1 MTAVSD
7 TVRNT
12 NTLNDTPSGERVHIG
27 FFGIRNAGKSSVVNA
42 VTNQQLALVSE
53 VRGTTTDPVLK
64 AMELLPIGPVVIIDT
79 PGIDDE
85 GELGA
90 MRVERTRQALRQTDV
105 AVLVVDGAEHAGRA
119 AETVAQVS
127 GARALQETPD
137 GSAFLPAEQEL
148 LGLFEERKLPYIIVF
163 NKCDLLKEKGAFQ
176 DKAFEREPGTEP
188 VSLFVSAKTGE
199 GINELREALGKLA
212 GTKKEKFILKDLVE
226 PGDFVV
232 LVIPIDASAPKG
244 RIILPQQQV
253 LRELLDLH
261 CNAICVQASD
271 LKPTLD
277 RLCAAEATTPKLVVT
292 DSQAFKSVMKDT
304 PADIPVTS
312 FSILFARYKGD
323 LEQQVL
329 GAAAMRALQ
338 PGDRV
343 LISEGCTHH
352 RQCQD
357 IGTVKLPG
365 WLEHYTGFPP
375 QVDFTQGGQFPED
388 LSPYRLIIHCGG
400 CMLNETA
407 MKSRLSIARDAGVPM
422 TNYGVAIAEFN
433 GTLKRSLEVFPEIL
447 KLLESE

>member
-1 MTAVSD
+1 MAVSD
-7 TVRNT
+7 AVRNT

-42 VTNQQLALVSE
+42 VTNQELALVSD

-85 GELGA
+85 GALGA
-90 MRVERTRQALRQTDV
+90 LRVERTRQALRQTDV
-105 AVLVVDGAEHAGRA
+105 AVLVADS
-119 AETVAQVS
+119 TV
-127 GARALQETPD
+127 GLQEAD
-137 GSAFLPAEQEL
+137 REL
-148 LGLFEERKLPYIIVF
+148 LDLFEEKQKPYVIAF
-163 NKCDLLKEKGAFQ
+163 NKTDLLPGGPASYPTDLLPKGATVL
-176 DKAFEREPGTEP
+176 P
-188 VSLFVSAKTGE
+188 VSAKTGD
-199 GINELREALGKLA
+199 GIEALKEHLGKLA

-304 PADIPVTS
+304 PSGIPVTS

-407 MKSRLSIARDAGVPM
+407 MKSRLQIARDAGVPM

-447 KLLESE
+447 KLLE

>member
-1 MTAVSD
+1 MSD
-7 TVRNT
+7 AVRNT

-42 VTNQQLALVSE
+42 VTNQELALVSE

-85 GELGA
+85 GALGA
-90 MRVERTRQALRQTDV
+90 LRVERTRQALRQTDV
-105 AVLVVDGAEHAGRA
+105 AVLVADS
-119 AETVAQVS
+119 TV
-127 GARALQETPD
+127 GLQEAD
-137 GSAFLPAEQEL
+137 REL
-148 LGLFEERKLPYIIVF
+148 LDLFEEKQKPYVIAF
-163 NKCDLLKEKGAFQ
+163 NKTDLLPGGPASYPTDLLPKGATVL
-176 DKAFEREPGTEP
+176 P
-188 VSLFVSAKTGE
+188 VSAKTGD
-199 GINELREALGKLA
+199 GIEALKEHLGKLA

-277 RLCAAEATTPKLVVT
+277 RLCAAEATTPKLVIT

-304 PADIPVTS
+304 PSGIPVTS

-400 CMLNETA
+400 CMLNEAA

-433 GTLKRSLEVFPEIL
+433 GTLKRSLDVFPEIL

>member
-1 MTAVSD
+1 MSG
-7 TVRNT
+7 NSG
-12 NTLNDTPSGERVHIG
+12 LNATPSSERVHIG
-27 FFGIRNAGKSSVVNA
+27 LFGRRNAGKSSLINVL
-42 VTNQQLALVSE
+42 TGQSLAIVSDTP
-53 VRGTTTDPVLK
+53 GTTTDPVSK
-64 AMELLPIGPVVIIDT
+64 AMELLPLGPVLFIDT

-85 GELGA
+85 GALGA
-90 MRVERTRQALRQTDV
+90 LRVERTQQALRQTDV
-105 AVLVVDGAEHAGRA
+105 AVLVADS
-119 AETVAQVS
+119 TV
-127 GARALQETPD
+127 GLQEAD
-137 GSAFLPAEQEL
+137 REL
-148 LGLFEERKLPYIIVF
+148 LDLFEEKQKPYVIAF
-163 NKCDLLKEKGAFQ
+163 NKTDLLPGGPASYPTDLLPKGATVL
-176 DKAFEREPGTEP
+176 P
-188 VSLFVSAKTGE
+188 VSAKTGD
-199 GINELREALGKLA
+199 GIEALKEHLGKLA

-277 RLCAAEATTPKLVVT
+277 RLCAAEATTPKLVIT

-304 PADIPVTS
+304 PSGIPVTS

-407 MKSRLSIARDAGVPM
+407 MKSRLQIARDAGVPM

-447 KLLESE
+447 KLLE

>member
-1 MTAVSD
+1 MAD
-7 TVRNT
+7 TLRNT
-12 NTLNDTPSGERVHIG
+12 NTLNDVPSGERVHIG

-42 VTNQQLALVSE
+42 VTNQELALVSE

-105 AVLVVDGAEHAGRA
+105 AVLVADS
-119 AETVAQVS
+119 TV
-127 GARALQETPD
+127 GLQEAD
-137 GSAFLPAEQEL
+137 REL
-148 LGLFEERKLPYIIVF
+148 LDLFAEKNTPCVVAF
-163 NKCDLLKEKGAFQ
+163 NKTDLLPGGPASYPTDLLPKG
-176 DKAFEREPGTEP
+176 TTVLP
-188 VSLFVSAKTGE
+188 VS
-199 GINELREALGKLA
+199 
-212 GTKKEKFILKDLVE
+212 KDLVE
-226 PGDFVV
+226 PGDTVV

-261 CNAICVQASD
+261 CNALCVQASD
-271 LKPTLD
+271 LKPLLD
-277 RLCAAEATTPKLVVT
+277 RLLQNDATKPKLVVT

-329 GAAAMRALQ
+329 GAAAIRSLQ

-365 WLEHYTGFPP
+365 WLENYTGFPP

-388 LSPYRLIIHCGG
+388 LSSYRLIIHCGG
-400 CMLNETA
+400 CMLNETE
-407 MKSRLSIARDAGVPM
+407 MKGRLRIAKEAGVPM

-433 GTLKRSLEVFPEIL
+433 GTLARALEPFPAYQQ
-447 KLLESE
+447 LLESE

>member
-1 MTAVSD
+1 MSD
-7 TVRNT
+7 AVRNT

-42 VTNQQLALVSE
+42 VTNQELALVSD

-85 GELGA
+85 GALGA
-90 MRVERTRQALRQTDV
+90 LRVERTRQALRQTDV
-105 AVLVVDGAEHAGRA
+105 AVLVADS
-119 AETVAQVS
+119 TV
-127 GARALQETPD
+127 GLQEAD
-137 GSAFLPAEQEL
+137 REL
-148 LGLFEERKLPYIIVF
+148 LDLFEEKQKPYVIGF
-163 NKCDLLKEKGAFQ
+163 NKTDLLPGGPASYPTDLLPKGATVL
-176 DKAFEREPGTEP
+176 P
-188 VSLFVSAKTGE
+188 VSAKTGD
-199 GINELREALGKLA
+199 GIETLKEHLGKLA

-304 PADIPVTS
+304 PSGIPVTS

-400 CMLNETA
+400 CMLNEAA

-447 KLLESE
+447 KLLE

>member
-1 MTAVSD
+1 MAD
-7 TVRNT
+7 TLRNT
-12 NTLNDTPSGERVHIG
+12 NTLNDVPSGERVHIG

-42 VTNQQLALVSE
+42 VTNQELALVSE

-105 AVLVVDGAEHAGRA
+105 AVLVADS
-119 AETVAQVS
+119 TV
-127 GARALQETPD
+127 GLQEAD
-137 GSAFLPAEQEL
+137 REL
-148 LGLFEERKLPYIIVF
+148 LDLFAEKKTPCVVAF
-163 NKCDLLKEKGAFQ
+163 NKTDLLPGGPASYPTDRLPKGITVL
-176 DKAFEREPGTEP
+176 P
-188 VSLFVSAKTGE
+188 VSAKTGG
-199 GINELREALGKLA
+199 GIEALKELLGKLA
-212 GTKKEKFILKDLVE
+212 GTKQEKYILKDLVE
-226 PGDFVV
+226 PGDTVV

-244 RIILPQQQV
+244 RVILPQQQV

-261 CNAICVQASD
+261 CNALCVQASD
-271 LKPTLD
+271 LKPLLD
-277 RLCAAEATTPKLVVT
+277 RLLQNEATKPKLVVT

-304 PADIPVTS
+304 PAGIPVTS

-323 LEQQVL
+323 LEQQVR
-329 GAAAMRALQ
+329 GAAAIRSLRH
-338 PGDRV
+338 GDRV

-365 WLEHYTGFPP
+365 WLENHTGFPP

-400 CMLNETA
+400 CMLNETE
-407 MKSRLSIARDAGVPM
+407 MKGRLRIAKEAGVPM

-433 GTLKRSLEVFPEIL
+433 GTLARALEPFPAYQQ
-447 KLLESE
+447 LLESEKPYV

>member
-1 MTAVSD
+1 MSD
-7 TVRNT
+7 AVRNT

-42 VTNQQLALVSE
+42 VTNQELALVSD

-85 GELGA
+85 GALGA
-90 MRVERTRQALRQTDV
+90 LRVERTRQALRQTDV
-105 AVLVVDGAEHAGRA
+105 AVLVADS
-119 AETVAQVS
+119 TV
-127 GARALQETPD
+127 GLQEAD
-137 GSAFLPAEQEL
+137 REL
-148 LGLFEERKLPYIIVF
+148 LDLFEEKQKPYVIAF
-163 NKCDLLKEKGAFQ
+163 NKTDLLPGGPASYPTDLLPKGATVL
-176 DKAFEREPGTEP
+176 P
-188 VSLFVSAKTGE
+188 VSAKTGD
-199 GINELREALGKLA
+199 GIEALKEHLGKLA
-212 GTKKEKFILKDLVE
+212 GTKKEKFILKDLVS
-226 PGDFVV
+226 PGDTVV

-261 CNAICVQASD
+261 CNALCVQASD
-271 LKPTLD
+271 LKPLLD
-277 RLCAAEATTPKLVVT
+277 RLCSSKVTTPKLVVT

-304 PADIPVTS
+304 PSGIPVTS
-312 FSILFARYKGD
+312 FSTLFARYKGD

-400 CMLNETA
+400 CMLNEAA
-407 MKSRLSIARDAGVPM
+407 MKSRLQIARDAGVPM

-447 KLLESE
+447 KLLE

>member
-1 MTAVSD
+1 MSTI
-7 TVRNT
+7 RNT
-12 NTLNDTPSGERVHIG
+12 TTLNDVPSGERVHIG

-42 VTNQQLALVSE
+42 VTNQQLAVVSE
-53 VRGTTTDPVLK
+53 VKGTTTDPVLK

-90 MRVERTRQALRQTDV
+90 MRVERTRQALRQCDV
-105 AVLVVDGAEHAGRA
+105 AVLVADATLG
-119 AETVAQVS
+119 
-127 GARALQETPD
+127 LQQADTD
-137 GSAFLPAEQEL
+137 LIR
-148 LGLFEERKLPYIIVF
+148 LFEERNTPYVIAF
-163 NKCDLLKEKGAFQ
+163 NKTDLLPDGPASFPTDRLPKDA
-176 DKAFEREPGTEP
+176 ATLP
-188 VSLFVSAKTGE
+188 VSAKTGD
-199 GINELREALGKLA
+199 GIETLKETLGKLA
-212 GTKKEKFILKDLVE
+212 GTKKEKYLLKDLVD

-261 CNAICVQASD
+261 CNALCVQASD
-271 LKPTLD
+271 LKPLLD
-277 RLCAAEATTPKLVVT
+277 RLLKNDTTKPKLVVT

-304 PADIPVTS
+304 PSDIPVTS

-323 LEQQVL
+323 LEQQVK
-329 GAAAMRALQ
+329 GAAALRRLS
-338 PGDRV
+338 PDSKV

-365 WLEHYTGFPP
+365 WLEHYNGFPLE
-375 QVDFTQGGQFPED
+375 VDFTQGGQFPED
-388 LSPYRLIIHCGG
+388 LSPYDLVIHCGG
-400 CMLNETA
+400 CMLNEA
-407 MKSRLSIARDAGVPM
+407 EMKSRLRIAKEAGVPM

-433 GTLKRSLEVFPEIL
+433 DTLSRALDPFPSYAE
-447 KLLESE
+447 LLEQ

>member
-1 MTAVSD
+1 MAVSD
-7 TVRNT
+7 AVRNT

-42 VTNQQLALVSE
+42 VTNQELALVSD

-85 GELGA
+85 GALGA
-90 MRVERTRQALRQTDV
+90 LRVERTRQALRQTDV
-105 AVLVVDGAEHAGRA
+105 AVLVADS
-119 AETVAQVS
+119 TV
-127 GARALQETPD
+127 GLQEAD
-137 GSAFLPAEQEL
+137 REL
-148 LGLFEERKLPYIIVF
+148 LDLFEEKQKPYVIAF
-163 NKCDLLKEKGAFQ
+163 NKTDLLPGGPASYPTDLLPKGATVL
-176 DKAFEREPGTEP
+176 P
-188 VSLFVSAKTGE
+188 VSAKTGD
-199 GINELREALGKLA
+199 GIEALKEHLGKLA

-304 PADIPVTS
+304 PSGIPVTS

-447 KLLESE
+447 KLLE

>member
-1 MTAVSD
+1 MAVSD
-7 TVRNT
+7 AVRNT

-42 VTNQQLALVSE
+42 VTNQELALVSD

-85 GELGA
+85 GALGA
-90 MRVERTRQALRQTDV
+90 LRVERTRQALRQTDV
-105 AVLVVDGAEHAGRA
+105 AVLVADS
-119 AETVAQVS
+119 TV
-127 GARALQETPD
+127 GLQEAD
-137 GSAFLPAEQEL
+137 REL
-148 LGLFEERKLPYIIVF
+148 LDLFEEKQKPYVIAF
-163 NKCDLLKEKGAFQ
+163 NKTDLLPGGPASYPTDLLPKGATVL
-176 DKAFEREPGTEP
+176 P
-188 VSLFVSAKTGE
+188 VSAKTGD
-199 GINELREALGKLA
+199 GIEALKEHLGKLA

-407 MKSRLSIARDAGVPM
+407 MKSRLSIARDANVPM

>member
-1 MTAVSD
+1 MSD
-7 TVRNT
+7 AVRNT

-42 VTNQQLALVSE
+42 VTNQELALVSD

-85 GELGA
+85 GALGA
-90 MRVERTRQALRQTDV
+90 LRVERTRQALRQTDV
-105 AVLVVDGAEHAGRA
+105 AVLVADS
-119 AETVAQVS
+119 TV
-127 GARALQETPD
+127 GLQEAD
-137 GSAFLPAEQEL
+137 REL
-148 LGLFEERKLPYIIVF
+148 LDLFEEKQKPYVIAF
-163 NKCDLLKEKGAFQ
+163 NKTDLLPGGPASYPTDLLPKGATVL
-176 DKAFEREPGTEP
+176 P
-188 VSLFVSAKTGE
+188 VSAKTGD
-199 GINELREALGKLA
+199 GIETLKEHLGKLA

-277 RLCAAEATTPKLVVT
+277 RLCAAEATTPKLVIT

-304 PADIPVTS
+304 PSDIPVTS

>member
-1 MTAVSD
+1 MSD
-7 TVRNT
+7 AVRNT

-42 VTNQQLALVSE
+42 VTNQELALVSD

-85 GELGA
+85 GALGA
-90 MRVERTRQALRQTDV
+90 LRVERTRQALRQTDV
-105 AVLVVDGAEHAGRA
+105 AVLVADS
-119 AETVAQVS
+119 TV
-127 GARALQETPD
+127 GLQEAD
-137 GSAFLPAEQEL
+137 REL
-148 LGLFEERKLPYIIVF
+148 LDLFEEKQKPYVIAF
-163 NKCDLLKEKGAFQ
+163 NKTDLLPGGPASYPTDLLPKGATVL
-176 DKAFEREPGTEP
+176 P
-188 VSLFVSAKTGE
+188 VSAKTGD
-199 GINELREALGKLA
+199 GIEALKEHLGKLA

-304 PADIPVTS
+304 PSGIPVTS

>member
-1 MTAVSD
+1 MSD
-7 TVRNT
+7 AVRNT

-42 VTNQQLALVSE
+42 VTNQELALVSD

-85 GELGA
+85 GALGA
-90 MRVERTRQALRQTDV
+90 LRVERTRQALRQTDV
-105 AVLVVDGAEHAGRA
+105 AVLVADS
-119 AETVAQVS
+119 TV
-127 GARALQETPD
+127 GLQEAD
-137 GSAFLPAEQEL
+137 REL
-148 LGLFEERKLPYIIVF
+148 LDLFEEKQKPYVIAF
-163 NKCDLLKEKGAFQ
+163 NKTDLLPGGPASYPTDLLPKGATVL
-176 DKAFEREPGTEP
+176 P
-188 VSLFVSAKTGE
+188 VSAKTGD
-199 GINELREALGKLA
+199 GIETLKEHLGKLA

-304 PADIPVTS
+304 PSGIPVTS

-433 GTLKRSLEVFPEIL
+433 GTLKRSLDVFPEIL

>member
-1 MTAVSD
+1 MSD
-7 TVRNT
+7 AVRNT

-42 VTNQQLALVSE
+42 VTNQELALVSD

-85 GELGA
+85 GALGA
-90 MRVERTRQALRQTDV
+90 LRVERTRQALRQTDV
-105 AVLVVDGAEHAGRA
+105 AVLVADS
-119 AETVAQVS
+119 TV
-127 GARALQETPD
+127 GLQEAD
-137 GSAFLPAEQEL
+137 REL
-148 LGLFEERKLPYIIVF
+148 LDLFEEKQKPYVIAF
-163 NKCDLLKEKGAFQ
+163 NKTDLLPGGPASYPTDLLPKGATVL
-176 DKAFEREPGTEP
+176 P
-188 VSLFVSAKTGE
+188 VSAKTGD
-199 GINELREALGKLA
+199 GIEALKEHLGKLA

-304 PADIPVTS
+304 PSGIPVTS

-433 GTLKRSLEVFPEIL
+433 GTLKRSLDVFPEIL

>member
-212 GTKKEKFILKDLVE
+212 GIRQEKFILKDLVS
-226 PGDFVV
+226 PGDTVV

-261 CNAICVQASD
+261 CNALCVQASD
-271 LKPTLD
+271 LKLLLD
-277 RLCAAEATTPKLVVT
+277 RLCSSKVTTPKLVVT

-407 MKSRLSIARDAGVPM
+407 MKSRLQIARDAGVPM

-447 KLLESE
+447 KLLE

>member
-1 MTAVSD
+1 MSD
-7 TVRNT
+7 AVRNT

-42 VTNQQLALVSE
+42 VTNQELALVSD

-85 GELGA
+85 GALGA
-90 MRVERTRQALRQTDV
+90 LRVERTRQALRQTDV
-105 AVLVVDGAEHAGRA
+105 AVLVADS
-119 AETVAQVS
+119 TV
-127 GARALQETPD
+127 GLQEAD
-137 GSAFLPAEQEL
+137 REL
-148 LGLFEERKLPYIIVF
+148 LDLFEEKQKPYVIAF
-163 NKCDLLKEKGAFQ
+163 NKTDLLPGGPASYPTDLLPKGATVL
-176 DKAFEREPGTEP
+176 P
-188 VSLFVSAKTGE
+188 VSAKTGD
-199 GINELREALGKLA
+199 GIEALKEHLGKLA

-277 RLCAAEATTPKLVVT
+277 RLCAAEATTPKLVIT

-304 PADIPVTS
+304 PSGIPVTS

-400 CMLNETA
+400 CMLNEAA
-407 MKSRLSIARDAGVPM
+407 MKSRLQIARDAGVPM